1 MIRWAG
7 WSSQVST
14 QLIVCVPKWPIQ
26 FCRNLCWIPCWS
38 PDKQNE
44 HCSVLRHWKSHLLRE
59 DKLIRY
65 NLLLINLVS
74 YLILHLIDNGVQGP
88 ELNLNFGLFFC
99 RPSFLNMGRKFVIFH
114 LTGDSPSCYDL
125 SEEVESSLVMVLTDS
140 FAPLRWIPWG
150 CLRWSSLCPR
160 GQQQKRHKVSIFRPQ
175 VSCFTKTVCPH
186 LLSLVAGLFIETFD
200 LVFHTLYLRPEP
212 EYTHI
217 LVCVH
222 VCVCILVF

>member
-1 MIRWAG
+1 MYPSGPYNSAG
-7 WSSQVST
+7 
-14 QLIVCVPKWPIQ
+14 ICVEYLAEVQINKMNTAQ
-26 FCRNLCWIPCWS
+26 SFGTE
-38 PDKQNE
+38 K
-44 HCSVLRHWKSHLLRE
+44 VLLRE

-140 FAPLRWIPWG
+140 FAPLRWIP
-150 CLRWSSLCPR
+150 
-160 GQQQKRHKVSIFRPQ
+160 
-175 VSCFTKTVCPH
+175 
-186 LLSLVAGLFIETFD
+186 
-200 LVFHTLYLRPEP
+200 
-212 EYTHI
+212 
-217 LVCVH
+217 
-222 VCVCILVF
+222 